1 VSKKHILFIVE
12 NNSVP
17 FDLRV
22 WNEARAAREFG
33 YDVTVI
39 CPSDSRKKDSR
50 SLIDGIR
57 IFRHPQVPEGS
68 GKALLFLE
76 YLNATFWE
84 LLLSLRVFATHP
96 FHVIHG
102 ANPPDHIFLVAAPF
116 KLFGVKYL
124 FDHHDIAP
132 ENYVAKFGKKGAL
145 HRLLL
150 LMERVTFKS
159 SDLVIS
165 TNESYKKIAM
175 GRGGKR
181 SEEIFVVRNGP
192 DIERMPETLP
202 DPKLREG
209 FRYLVGYVG
218 VLGQQEGID
227 NLLQAVDHIVR
238 ERKRTDVKF
247 IIVGSGPHLKSLIK
261 QSRDLG
267 LEPYVQFTGYV
278 PDGVLHA
285 VLASSDVCVNPEFGN
300 EFTDKSTMIKIMEY
314 MTFAKPI
321 VQFHTTEGEVSAGE
335 SAIYIRENSVP
346 RFAAAILD
354 LLDDPE
360 QRAKMGA
367 WGRKRI
373 EERLGWA
380 KQKQQLADAY
390 RMILKT

>member
-17 FDLRV
+17 FDPRV

-33 YDVTVI
+33 YEVTVI
-39 CPSDSRKKDSR
+39 CPSDARKKDSR

-57 IFRHPQVPEGS
+57 ILRHPQVPEGS
-68 GKALLFLE
+68 GKALLILE

-96 FHVIHG
+96 FNVIHG
-102 ANPPDHIFLVAAPF
+102 ANPPDHVFLVAAPF

-124 FDHHDIAP
+124 FDHHDIVP
-132 ENYVAKFGKKGAL
+132 ENYIAKFGKKGVL
-145 HRLLL
+145 YRLLL
-150 LMERVTFKS
+150 LMERLTFKS

-192 DIERMPETLP
+192 DIERMPEAVS

-209 FRYLVGYVG
+209 FRYIVGYVG

-238 ERKRTDVKF
+238 EKKRIDIKF

-261 QSRDLG
+261 KSRDLG
-267 LEPYVQFTGYV
+267 LETFVQFTGYV
-278 PDGVLHA
+278 PDRVLHA

-314 MTFAKPI
+314 MMFAKPI

-335 SAIYIRENSVP
+335 SAVYIRENSVP

-354 LLDDPE
+354 LLDNPE

-380 KQKQQLADAY
+380 RQKQQLADAY
-390 RMILKT
+390 RTILKS

>member
-1 VSKKHILFIVE
+1 VSNKHILFIVE

-17 FDLRV
+17 FDMRV

-39 CPSDSRKKDSR
+39 CPSDARKKDSR

-57 IFRHPQVPEGS
+57 ILRHPQVPEGS
-68 GKALLFLE
+68 GKASLILE

-84 LLLSLRVFATHP
+84 CLLSLRVFATHP

-102 ANPPDHIFLVAAPF
+102 ANPPDHVFLVAAPF

-132 ENYVAKFGKKGAL
+132 ENYEAKFGKKGAL

-150 LMERVTFKS
+150 LMERLTFKS

-238 ERKRTDVKF
+238 ERKRTDIKF

-267 LEPYVQFTGYV
+267 LETYVQFTGYV
-278 PDGVLHA
+278 PDRVLHA

-314 MTFAKPI
+314 MMFAKPI

-335 SAIYIRENSVP
+335 SAVYIRENSVP

-367 WGRKRI
+367 WGRRRI
-373 EERLGWA
+373 DERLGWA
-380 KQKQQLADAY
+380 RQKQQLADAY
-390 RMILKT
+390 RTILKT

>member
-1 VSKKHILFIVE
+1 VSKKHVLFIVE

-39 CPSDSRKKDSR
+39 CPSDARKKDSR
-50 SLIDGIR
+50 SMIDGIR
-57 IFRHPQVPEGS
+57 ILRHPQVPEGS
-68 GKALLFLE
+68 GKALLILE

-84 LLLSLRVFATHP
+84 LLLSFRVFAKHP

-102 ANPPDHIFLVAAPF
+102 ANPPDHVFLVAAPF

-132 ENYVAKFGKKGAL
+132 ENYVAKFGKRGLL
-145 HRLLL
+145 HKLLL
-150 LMERVTFKS
+150 LMERLTFKS

-209 FRYLVGYVG
+209 FRFLVGYVG

-238 ERKRTDVKF
+238 ERKRTDIKF

-267 LEPYVQFTGYV
+267 LEAYVQFTGYV
-278 PDGVLHA
+278 PDRVLHA
-285 VLASSDVCVNPEFGN
+285 VLASADVCVNPEFGN

-314 MTFAKPI
+314 MMFAKPI
-321 VQFHTTEGEVSAGE
+321 VQFHTTEGEVSAGD
-335 SAIYIRENSVP
+335 SAVYIRENSVP
-346 RFAAAILD
+346 RFASAILD
-354 LLDDPE
+354 LLDNPE

-390 RMILKT
+390 RTILKA